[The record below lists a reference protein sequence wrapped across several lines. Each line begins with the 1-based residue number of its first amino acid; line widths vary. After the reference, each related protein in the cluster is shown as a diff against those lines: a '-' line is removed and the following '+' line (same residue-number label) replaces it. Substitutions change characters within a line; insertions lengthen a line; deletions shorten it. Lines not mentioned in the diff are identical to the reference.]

1 MNKLYLSVLA
11 IAAAVGTYFLTG
23 NCCESDYQP
32 RSAQNEVTSPDG
44 IEGYYE
50 YLNMLKQN
58 PETGFVSGEDVAL
71 AIQSIERAGKQLGKA
86 TFPLQWQNV
95 GPDNIGGRTRGILVD
110 RNDNNIVY
118 AAMVSGGVF
127 KSTNKGASWYPIDDQ
142 MLNMNANSICQTPN
156 GDIFVGTGENFAS
169 AAGMEL
175 GTPGFPG
182 NGIYVSKDG
191 GQTISHL
198 PSTAS
203 FTYVNRLVAHPTQNW
218 VFAATNVGLRY
229 SDDAGQTWKPIRPGF
244 CSEVVIDKNGN
255 ILAILGNRVYRST
268 DPTNENSYTEAS
280 GLTTGSRMVLAVSE
294 SDPNY
299 VYAVITGSI
308 TISAPSGNISTG
320 AGLRGI
326 YQSTNNGVSFE
337 QIVGQ
342 GNTYFSPFTH
352 LELGTSQG
360 VYNLCAAVHPTNRE
374 RLFIG
379 GIEWAEWT
387 PELGPRIVGNTF
399 DHPSNPF
406 GIHPDKH
413 CITFDTKSNPM
424 VMYIGHDGGITKTTN
439 AAMDRYA
446 TINNGYQTT
455 QFYGIAAS
463 QNGAVLGGTQDNR
476 TIYINGKGS
485 NPESGEYVSS
495 GDGFK
500 CEISDLNSDVL
511 FFQSQYGGLL
521 RSLNAGGSG
530 GRMFDARIN
539 ESFADPDDPDQASD
553 RVRVNNIF
561 NTPMRLWENTETG
574 ENRFFFALDE
584 EVWMA
589 NDAVN
594 APNPIWFRVAR
605 TGWSPHVMEITP
617 DGNSLFVASLGT
629 NLVRIDGF
637 NKQVWDTIGE
647 LKTANEISDS
657 LTYTVINTGIP
668 GGRNITDIE
677 VDVNNP
683 NRVIVT
689 LGNYTSANHV
699 YISQNALSDNVSWTS
714 IDGAL
719 PGIPVY
725 DAEISW
731 ENPAHIVLGT
741 EFGIWS
747 TQNGNSATPT
757 WTENNDGFPR
767 VPVFEMR
774 QQETRRETWRTG
786 PTIYAGTH
794 GRGIFKSTNLLTSV
808 RTPAKSGQVIV
819 KAYPNPTSDLLNLT
833 IPVTKQDVLEI
844 DVVNLQGQ
852 TVMRKEIRAVGT
864 QTLETVLKVSELNAG
879 TYFVSIRGAHHKSST
894 RFVKVN

>member
-1 MNKLYLSVLA
+1 MNKLYASVLA
-11 IAAAVGTYFLTG
+11 IAVGTAAYFLMG
-23 NCCESDYQP
+23 NCCESEYQP
-32 RSAQNEVTSPDG
+32 RTVQTEQAASDG

-58 PETGFVSGEDVAL
+58 PETGYVSGEDVAL
-71 AIQSIERAGKQLGKA
+71 AIKSVERASKQLNKA
-86 TFPLQWQNV
+86 SFPLQWQNV
-95 GPDNIGGRTRGILVD
+95 GPDNIGGRTRGLLVD
-110 RNDNNIVY
+110 RNDNNVLY
-118 AAMVSGGVF
+118 AAMVSGGLF
-127 KSTNKGASWYPIDDQ
+127 KSTNKGASWYPVDDQ
-142 MLNMNANSICQTPN
+142 MLNLNTNSICQTVN
-156 GDIFVGTGENFAS
+156 GNIYVGTGENFAS
-169 AAGMEL
+169 SAGWEF

-182 NGIYVSKDG
+182 NGIYISQDG
-191 GQTISHL
+191 GQSLSHL
-198 PSTAS
+198 PTTAA
-203 FTYVNRLVAHPTQNW
+203 FTYVNRLAAHPTQNW

-229 SDDAGQTWKPIRPGF
+229 TDDEGKTWKSLRPGF
-244 CSEVVIDKNGN
+244 CSEVIIDKNGN
-255 ILAILGNRVYRST
+255 IFTIIANRVFRST
-268 DPTNENSYTEAS
+268 DPTNESSYTEVS
-280 GLTTGSRMVLAVSE
+280 GVGVGSRAVLAVAE

-299 VYAVITGSI
+299 VYAVVTGTI
-308 TISAPSGNISTG
+308 TIAAPTGNITVGS
-320 AGLRGI
+320 GLRGI
-326 YQSTNNGVSFE
+326 YQSKDNGVTFD

-352 LELGTSQG
+352 LDLGSSQG
-360 VYNLCAAVHPTNRE
+360 TYDLCAAVHPQNPE

-387 PELGPRIVGNTF
+387 PQLGPRIVGNTF
-399 DHPSNPF
+399 DHPSNPI

-413 CITFDTKSNPM
+413 CITFDTKSNPII
-424 VMYIGHDGGITKTTN
+424 MYIGHDGGITKSTN
-439 AAMDRYA
+439 AALDRYA
-446 TINNGYQTT
+446 TINNGFQTT
-455 QFYGIAAS
+455 QFYGIAAD

-485 NPESGEYVSS
+485 NPESGVFVSS

-500 CEISDLNSDVL
+500 CEISELNSDVL

-530 GRMFDARIN
+530 GRMWDSRIN
-539 ESFADPDDPDQASD
+539 ASFFDPDDPDNASD
-553 RVRVNNIF
+553 RVQANRIF
-561 NTPMRLWENTETG
+561 NTPIRLWENTETG
-574 ENRFFFALDE
+574 ENRLFFALDN

-594 APNPIWFRVAR
+594 APNPIWYRVAQ
-605 TGWSPHVMEITP
+605 TGFSPHVFEVTP
-617 DGNSLFVASLGT
+617 DGNTLFVASANT
-629 NLVRIDGF
+629 NILRIDGL
-637 NKQVWDTIGE
+637 NKPVWDTIGQ
-647 LKTANEISDS
+647 LKTADKISDS
-657 LTYTVINTGIP
+657 LSFTVINNGIP

-683 NRVIVT
+683 DRVIVT

-699 YISQNALSDNVSWTS
+699 YMSQNALSDNVTWTS

-731 ENPAHIVLGT
+731 ENPAHIILGT

-747 TQNGNSATPT
+747 TQNGTAATPT

-786 PTIYAGTH
+786 PTLYAGTH
-794 GRGIFKSTNLLTSV
+794 GRGIFKTANLLTSV
-808 RTPAKSGQVIV
+808 RTPEKAAIIAV
-819 KAYPNPTSDLLNLT
+819 KAYPNPTSDDLNLS
-833 IPVTKQDVLEI
+833 IPVLKPDQLTI

-852 TVMRKEIRAVGT
+852 TLIRKEVNAT
-864 QTLETVLKVSELNAG
+864 ASQNFQLKLDVANLSAG
-879 TYFVSIRGAHHKSST
+879 TYFVSIRGKHHEAST
-894 RFVKVN
+894 RFVRSN